1 MGEWP
6 QKNRWIVLCHAAL
19 GETGGQLSLG
29 GCLLPPGG
37 VGVEVGLRV
46 LGLGVMDKPEGWCVL
61 YLMFSSMKL
70 TMGRAVALI

>member
-1 MGEWP
+1 MASEE
-6 QKNRWIVLCHAAL
+6 QMDCAL
-19 GETGGQLSLG
+19 SRSLG
-29 GCLLPPGG
+29 GDWRAAEPGG
-37 VGVEVGLRV
+37 MSPVPGRVGVEVGLRV